1 MGPKNTHQSNSSQNK
16 YETSK
21 EEKLTRSSF
30 EFIQIIGRGGFGKV
44 WKVYSRKYKS
54 TYAMKEMSKAK
65 IIDKRSE
72 KSVKSERD
80 LLSTMDHPFI
90 INMHFCFQDSDH
102 LYIAMDL
109 LTGGDLRYHICKIRK
124 FNEEQTKFFIACII
138 LSLEYLH
145 KNEIIHRDL
154 KPENLVL
161 DSKGYVKLTDFGI
174 AKKYVKDNSRETSGT
189 PGYMAPEVMCA
200 QNHTI
205 AVDYFALGVIG
216 YEFMNGVR
224 PYLGKNRKEIKE
236 KIMAKQAQVKK
247 NQIPKGWSVES
258 ADFINRLLQ
267 RKPANR
273 LGLRG
278 PTEVKEHAWFKYFP
292 WKELYLGKIEAPF
305 IPNGVDNFD
314 FKYCNAP
321 EKIGVNT
328 QERYFNIINSSKYKE
343 IFNDYCYF
351 NRYAVGENDLNKMMK
366 IINPHEI
373 YNEIENNKVNEGNNN
388 SNNKNINVNS
398 DSKSEINV
406 NIRFNQRSS
415 IKNKILQA
423 ESHNISSNNNNRT
436 FYKIHKGDDR
446 YSSLRK
452 LPSSHSTSL
461 YLKGIKRSANNSFNS
476 SIVNSSN
483 ISNSGTSSNTRH
495 SNEIVKEFY

>member
-1 MGPKNTHQSNSSQNK
+1 
-16 YETSK
+16 
-21 EEKLTRSSF
+21 
-30 EFIQIIGRGGFGKV
+30 
-44 WKVYSRKYKS
+44 
-54 TYAMKEMSKAK
+54 
-65 IIDKRSE
+65 
-72 KSVKSERD
+72 
-80 LLSTMDHPFI
+80 
-90 INMHFCFQDSDH
+90 
-102 LYIAMDL
+102 
-109 LTGGDLRYHICKIRK
+109 
-124 FNEEQTKFFIACII
+124 
-138 LSLEYLH
+138 
-145 KNEIIHRDL
+145 
-154 KPENLVL
+154 
-161 DSKGYVKLTDFGI
+161 
-174 AKKYVKDNSRETSGT
+174 
-189 PGYMAPEVMCA
+189 MAPEVMCA

-216 YEFMNGVR
+216 YEFMNGLR

-292 WKELYLGKIEAPF
+292 WKELYLGKIESPF

-321 EKIGVNT
+321 EKNGVNT
-328 QERYFNIINSSKYKE
+328 QERYFNIINSTKYKE
-343 IFNDYCYF
+343 TFNDYCYF
-351 NRYAVGENDLNKMMK
+351 NRYAIGENDLNKMMK

-398 DSKSEINV
+398 DNKSEINV

-423 ESHNISSNNNNRT
+423 ESHNISNNNNNRT